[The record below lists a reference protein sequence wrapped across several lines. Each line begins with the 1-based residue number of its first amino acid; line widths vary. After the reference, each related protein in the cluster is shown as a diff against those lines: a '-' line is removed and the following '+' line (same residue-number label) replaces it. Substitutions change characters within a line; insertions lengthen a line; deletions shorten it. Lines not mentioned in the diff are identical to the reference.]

1 MIKCLASFCWLFSFT
16 VFASQILLEVTQ
28 KRNRDKKFFEFI
40 HSSRLPKDHWLSVE
54 LTRVL
59 RKKSFSQIC
68 VLWWEKV
75 CTKLVLT
82 LASLS
87 TSDKPAT
94 RWSRNTIRDHEKSSF
109 LQAHEATAYHHTQLW
124 TQNRLTSFGTC
135 CVAWRWDSS
144 TVLCVP
150 TIEVRWETW
159 TKRSKRRGE
168 VQ

>member
-1 MIKCLASFCWLFSFT
+1 M
-16 VFASQILLEVTQ
+16 TQ
-28 KRNRDKKFFEFI
+28 KRSRDKKFFEFI

-75 CTKLVLT
+75 CRKLVLA

-94 RWSRNTIRDHEKSSF
+94 RWSRNTTRDHEKLF
-109 LQAHEATAYHHTQLW
+109 LQAHRATAYHHTQLW

-135 CVAWRWDSS
+135 CMMRQFHIMRTQQSKWDGKRERREARVVEKFNNSKTSWRCCCAMN
-144 TVLCVP
+144 TP
-150 TIEVRWETW
+150 N
-159 TKRSKRRGE
+159 
-168 VQ
+168 